1 MWCCRKNKQK
11 SFRQSSM
18 EKNNLLEEKTSEVTA
33 ILTKSDINK
42 GLEDLKGSSTFIQRL
57 EKEVLLGT
65 ISLLRYSS

>member
-1 MWCCRKNKQK
+1 
-11 SFRQSSM
+11 M